1 MKCVIDADENLLF
14 IMNEILTLFSIE
26 LGNDVR
32 KITVRDGRSE
42 MILHA
47 VCPGIL
53 LNTDWE
59 GQLSL
64 IVTNYVLFIKD
75 NGRLPPNR

>member
-53 LNTDWE
+53 LNTD
-59 GQLSL
+59 
-64 IVTNYVLFIKD
+64 
-75 NGRLPPNR
+75 

>member
-1 MKCVIDADENLLF
+1 MIDADENLLF
-14 IMNEILTLFSIE
+14 ITNEILTLFSIE

-53 LNTDWE
+53 LNTD
-59 GQLSL
+59 
-64 IVTNYVLFIKD
+64 
-75 NGRLPPNR
+75 